1 MLRVLLYIFGGL
13 FTAYGLFGIL
23 YMIYWTALNGS
34 IEPELQA
41 VNELVLKNMSREIG
55 EASVSLFM
63 GLVLLSL
70 QRIIALLSE

>member
-13 FTAYGLFGIL
+13 FMAYGLFRIL
-23 YMIYWTALNGS
+23 YMTYWGGILHGS
-34 IEPELQA
+34 VEPEA
-41 VNELVLKNMSREIG
+41 NKLVVGTMGQEIG

>member
-41 VNELVLKNMSREIG
+41 VNELVLKT
-55 EASVSLFM
+55 
-63 GLVLLSL
+63 
-70 QRIIALLSE
+70 

>member
-55 EASVSLFM
+55 EASVSLFT